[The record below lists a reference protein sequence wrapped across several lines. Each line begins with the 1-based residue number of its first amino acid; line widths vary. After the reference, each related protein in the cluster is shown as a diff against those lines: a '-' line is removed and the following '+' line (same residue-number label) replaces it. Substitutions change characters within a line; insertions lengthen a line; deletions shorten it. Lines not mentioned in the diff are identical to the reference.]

1 MTLKERFPK
10 AFVKN
15 PKKSDT
21 NALLAALENMY
32 HELDGETQA
41 RIQRYRDY
49 NNFFNGVQWYRQ
61 SRGASRHT
69 DTINYCEP
77 IVVKYASLLVG
88 DKPTIR
94 VPLLSDVD
102 PESDVAGFQGYGDK
116 QPNFSEDANRSE
128 ILNKVLNKIVYK
140 DNPGEKIL
148 YEGAKGGSLYGD
160 TVFYLDYDEKETTFK
175 LQNIFPGYVRAA
187 FSTDDYQE
195 VDYVILQH
203 IVTIDY
209 VARKYNV
216 EVMADSAQDYAGT
229 TLVWNSRK
237 FTDSSKYV
245 ILKTYYDNDV
255 KILFTHDK
263 VISITEHGYECP
275 PFFFIPNRID
285 PYQPWGISDLRDI
298 LPIQERYNRA
308 VSNQEDIIELFANPK
323 IIGRNLTNQDI
334 QAIRKAT
341 GNVIPL
347 KRDADLQPFQFTSQI
362 YPIQQ
367 EIESAKNAIHDV
379 SGLPPVFFGTAQG
392 SIVTGVAL
400 TAQAAPTLQI
410 VNAKSL
416 NWVATLKR
424 MLSFMLDVLCDSGA
438 TLEIGEKKVKFKDI
452 CLENYDV
459 DVQTNIRT
467 PRDDAAFIQNEINK
481 TNFRIQSRLTTMEN
495 LGIKSP
501 DNEMMKIAHEELSPI
516 YTGKPETLLN
526 EQLRI
531 PQDLDQLYVQ
541 VSDDVKKMSLGEQIP
556 SPANNADEAKLDLEV
571 MSKFVQENMQTLP
584 PEAVAA
590 FDARMA
596 QDEEI
601 INAAP
606 GPKNF
611 PKASKAPGQTNFP
624 TQLPANGPAIPN
636 PTLPPDANGQQAS
649 PQLDRIF
656 PGGMPQGIGVPGGQ

>member
-1 MTLKERFPK
+1 MTLKERFPG
-10 AFVKN
+10 AFVKK
-15 PKKSDT
+15 PKAQDT
-21 NALLAALENMY
+21 GSLLAALDNLY

-49 NNFFNGVQWYRQ
+49 NNFFNGLQWYRQ
-61 SRGASRHT
+61 KRGESRHS
-69 DTINYCEP
+69 DTVNYCEP

-102 PESDVAGFQGYGDK
+102 PESDVAGFEGFGER
-116 QPNFSEDANRSE
+116 QPNFSSDANRSE
-128 ILNKVLNKIVYK
+128 ILNKVLNKIVFK
-140 DNPGEKIL
+140 DNPGEKIF

-160 TVFYLDYDEKETTFK
+160 TVFYLDFDEKETTFK

-203 IVTIDY
+203 IVTVNY
-209 VARKYNV
+209 VSRKYNV
-216 EVMADSAQDYAGT
+216 EVTPDSAQDYAGT
-229 TLVWNSRK
+229 TLVWDSRK

-263 VISITEHGYECP
+263 IISITEHGYECP
-275 PFFFIPNRID
+275 PFFFIPNRIN

-298 LPIQERYNRA
+298 LPLQERLNRA
-308 VSNQEDIIELFANPK
+308 ISNQEDIIELFANPK

-438 TLEIGEKKVKFKDI
+438 TLEMGEKKSKVKFKDI
-452 CLENYDV
+452 IMENYDV

-516 YTGKPETLLN
+516 YTGKPETLLA
-526 EQLRI
+526 EQMRI
-531 PQDLDQLYVQ
+531 PQDLDQFYAQ
-541 VSDDVKKMSLGEQIP
+541 VASDLNRIALGEEIP
-556 SPANNADEAKLDLEV
+556 SPARNVDEAKLDLEV
-571 MSKFVQENMQTLP
+571 ISQFVKENNETLP
-584 PEAVAA
+584 PEAIAA

-596 QDEEI
+596 SDEEI
-601 INAAP
+601 INKAP
-606 GPKNF
+606 GPKKV
-611 PKASKAPGQTNFP
+611 PGYSAPQGTTNFP
-624 TQLPANGPAIPN
+624 TQSPLNGPTVPN
-636 PTLPPDANGQQAS
+636 PTLPPDASTPQAG
-649 PQLDRIF
+649 PDRIF
-656 PGGMPQGIGVPGGQ
+656 PGGMVTGIGVPGGQ